1 MPRPSVVPLRP
12 LVLAL
17 SLALTPPLLLA
28 TPANLPVAFHIA
40 AQPLGSALN
49 ELARQAGLVLLADAS
64 LLQQRQA
71 PAISGQL
78 TPRDA
83 LRRLLA
89 GSGLQAELRD
99 GTITLKAAA
108 SSAAT
113 ALSTLQVNGGSR
125 AAGLLH
131 DDDIALADQ
140 PYVKAGSRA
149 VIDQQQIERF
159 RGTSVADMF
168 KGTPGVQ
175 VGDGRNSGAV
185 DVNVRGMQGQGRVPV
200 VIDGSQQAISVYR
213 GYAGAADRSYLD
225 PDLISRVT
233 IEKGPSLS
241 AQGAG
246 AVGGLVQM
254 DTLKAAD
261 VLLPGERVGVR
272 LRGSLQSNTATPQA
286 SIKTPP
292 RQQAPGLDG
301 RAGAGS
307 VALATRQDHYELVAA
322 YAHREQGNYFAGKHG
337 YNKLRVYNNWMNF
350 GGTNPVVEAGVTTV
364 YRPGEEVTN
373 TANRSDSLLL
383 KGTLRPDDDSALELA
398 WRRYDSHYGEIM
410 PSQILRN
417 DSGYIMQWPGSHVLL
432 DSYSARYQWAPA
444 AQPLIRL
451 KANVWHTDMQGD
463 AMNGDVFRNPQQGKP
478 QPGWDETDPAWL
490 DARYRVKTAATRSG
504 ADISNSSLLRTAA
517 GAFKLDYG
525 VSLQRERTGHGKGM
539 VVDLDDI
546 NHNRTVRSGQRDE
559 HSAFFKLDWAAND
572 WLSLELG
579 GRYTRFASRDHNVQ
593 ATAHHTEQ
601 RYRTIDVYQG
611 EGDNEKYVG
620 YL

>member
-12 LVLAL
+12 LVRAL

-28 TPANLPVAFHIA
+28 APANLPVAFHIA

-175 VGDGRNSGAV
+175 VGDGRNSCAV

-292 RQQAPGLDG
+292 RQHAPGLDG

-322 YAHREQGNYFAGKHG
+322 SAH
-337 YNKLRVYNNWMNF
+337 
-350 GGTNPVVEAGVTTV
+350 
-364 YRPGEEVTN
+364 
-373 TANRSDSLLL
+373 RSDSLLL

-444 AQPLIRL
+444 TQPLIRL

-478 QPGWDETDPAWL
+478 QPGWDENDPAWL

-525 VSLQRERTGHGKGM
+525 VSLQRERTGPGKGM

-579 GRYTRFASRDHNVQ
+579 GRYSRFASQDHNVQ

-611 EGDNEKYVG
+611 EGDAEERIG
-620 YL
+620 YLKWLRSEERRVGKECR